1 VAIVAYLRPGVQL
14 LPRLSV
20 AVAEVAVIV
29 GNHDVAGGRDCRR
42 IFVEIELLEAVVAMC
57 HDDNR
62 GSRATGAGAIEP
74 TPQSDSLGIEL
85 DVGDVV

>member
-1 VAIVAYLRPGVQL
+1 MTIITYLHPRVEL

-20 AVAEVAVIV
+20 AIAEVAVIV
-29 GNHDVAGGRDCRR
+29 SDYDVAGVRDYRSV
-42 IFVEIELLEAVVAMC
+42 FVEIELLEAVVAMC

-62 GSRATGAGAIEP
+62 GGRAIRARAIQP

-85 DVGDVV
+85 DVGDIG